1 MICHYRG
8 VSTQLSPP
16 NHPSNP
22 SSHHPPHLHLH
33 PLNST
38 LQSSQNTPCIP
49 QAAPVSLTAL
59 LLNLPL
65 LPYTLPWEK
74 MYPCE
79 RHTAHWAHCVDVR
92 CVLMPPVY
100 ASTWFTCAW
109 IHVYPTAELF
119 VSIPKANRWSRVFKP
134 EENVWI
140 GPGCGLRNKT
150 PADKP
155 NTENSHRYTISVNSS
170 LSSLWV
176 IGHTLFHWMQL
187 PLGHASVCE
196 WDPRPLFY
204 PPSTRLSQVVLCE
217 CVWGGLSA
225 VTSYPQTHTNLL
237 SIIMR
242 LIITTDSLCIPQER
256 RRGRRVLLTLTFL
269 RRDHV

>member
-1 MICHYRG
+1 
-8 VSTQLSPP
+8 
-16 NHPSNP
+16 
-22 SSHHPPHLHLH
+22 
-33 PLNST
+33 
-38 LQSSQNTPCIP
+38 
-49 QAAPVSLTAL
+49 
-59 LLNLPL
+59 
-65 LPYTLPWEK
+65 

-204 PPSTRLSQVVLCE
+204 PPSTRLSQVVLRE
-217 CVWGGLSA
+217 CVWGGLSV